1 MHWNDHVEFD
11 ERRSRGQ
18 PPNTRTRDAVK
29 LARRVLEMCDLKL
42 TTERKGQWHRL
53 SQMFADEDGPEIQFI
68 PGTTIPRLRLTHL
81 GEKVR
86 VGFEDE
92 IEALAEALRAAR
104 DAKLTDCNGGAKA
117 AGNESQREGAA

>member
-1 MHWNDHVEFD
+1 MTTRMLRVNAIYG
-11 ERRSRGQ
+11 RGN
-18 PPNTRTRDAVK
+18 PIPVGKTK
-29 LARRVLEMCDLKL
+29 LYQDIVY
-42 TTERKGQWHRL
+42 
-53 SQMFADEDGPEIQFI
+53 DEDGPEIQFI